1 MKKNM
6 NKMIALALA
15 FTVMGSTAVYAN
27 VMKGEVTATPI
38 ASEEVT
44 TTQEDVAEQG
54 AFVTTNG
61 KITEISDTEDGNKV
75 VTIDNENGGL
85 RFVVAPTT
93 FLVDRVTNTVV
104 TADTLA
110 KDMQVMVVYGAN
122 SPMGMSMPPY
132 MGNVTAVVTNADQ
145 GNINVGLFN
154 DELVNEKDSLQ
165 LNIADGT
172 QILSTLGTKM
182 ILSAEDVKGK
192 NAMVFYDITT
202 RSIPAQTSP
211 SLVVLL
217 EERQAVETT
226 TEATEDTQTTKE
238 ATQQTKDLELVE
250 MVALRDAAEAKG
262 YTVKWQGKDQP
273 VLVTKDDVTVQITV
287 GSAEYSVDGGTTT
300 QQAAAAATLEDG
312 VLCVSTDLI
321 AAL

>member
-15 FTVMGSTAVYAN
+15 FTVLGSSAVYAD
-27 VMKGEVTATPI
+27 VMQGELTLI
-38 ASEEVT
+38 ASEAV
-44 TTQEDVAEQG
+44 TTQEDAAVQG
-54 AFVTTNG
+54 AYITTSG
-61 KITEISDTEDGNKV
+61 KIMEISDTEDGNKI

-93 FLVDRVTNTVV
+93 FLVDRVSNTVV
-104 TADTLA
+104 TADTLT
-110 KDMQVMVVYGAN
+110 KDMAVTVVYGAN

-132 MGNVTAVVTNADQ
+132 LGNVTAVVTNADQ
-145 GNINVGLFN
+145 GNVNVGLFN
-154 DELVNEKDSLQ
+154 DELVNEADKLQ
-165 LNIADGT
+165 LNVAEDT

-192 NAMVFYDITT
+192 NAMVFYDVTT
-202 RSIPAQTSP
+202 RSIPAQTTP

-217 EERQAVETT
+217 EEREAVEAVEAQ
-226 TEATEDTQTTKE
+226 EAT
-238 ATQQTKDLELVE
+238 TQQTKDVEDIELVE
-250 MVALRDAAEAKG
+250 MAALRDAAEAKG

-273 VLVTKDDVTVQITV
+273 VLVTKEDVTVQITV
-287 GSAEYSVDGGTTT
+287 GSTEYTIGGNT
-300 QQAAAAATLEDG
+300 QQAAAAAELVDG
-312 VLCVSTDLI
+312 VLRVSADVI

>member
-15 FTVMGSTAVYAN
+15 FTVLGSTAVYAD

-38 ASEEVT
+38 ASEEL
-44 TTQEDVAEQG
+44 TTQEDIAAQG
-54 AFVTTNG
+54 AFITTSG

-93 FLVDRVTNTVV
+93 FLVDRVSNTVV
-104 TADTLA
+104 TADTLT

-132 MGNVTAVVTNADQ
+132 LGNVTAVVTNADQ

-154 DELVNEKDSLQ
+154 DELVNEADKLQ

-172 QILSTLGTKM
+172 QILSSLGTKM
-182 ILSAEDVKGK
+182 ILSADDVKGK

-217 EERQAVETT
+217 EERQAVETET
-226 TEATEDTQTTKE
+226 TETTEPATEETTQKAKT
-238 ATQQTKDLELVE
+238 DLEVVE
-250 MVALRDAAEAKG
+250 MAALRDAAEAKG

-287 GSAEYSVDGGTTT
+287 GSTEYSVDGGATT
-300 QQAAAAATLEDG
+300 QQAAAAAELVDG
-312 VLCVSTDLI
+312 VLRVSADVI

>member
-15 FTVMGSTAVYAN
+15 FTVLGSTAVYAD

-38 ASEEVT
+38 ASEEL
-44 TTQEDVAEQG
+44 TTQEDVAAQG
-54 AFVTTNG
+54 AFITTSG

-75 VTIDNENGGL
+75 VTIDNENSGL

-93 FLVDRVTNTVV
+93 FLVDRVSNTVV
-104 TADTLA
+104 TADTLT

-132 MGNVTAVVTNADQ
+132 LGNVTAVVTNADQ

-154 DELVNEKDSLQ
+154 DELVNEADKLQ

-172 QILSTLGTKM
+172 QILSSLGTKM
-182 ILSAEDVKGK
+182 ILSADDVKGK

-217 EERQAVETT
+217 EERQAVETET
-226 TEATEDTQTTKE
+226 TEPATEETTQKAKT
-238 ATQQTKDLELVE
+238 DLEVVE
-250 MVALRDAAEAKG
+250 MAALRDAAEAKG

-287 GSAEYSVDGGTTT
+287 GSTEYSVDGGATT
-300 QQAAAAATLEDG
+300 QQAAAAAELVDG
-312 VLCVSTDLI
+312 VLRVSADVI